1 MTISFDSD
9 RHALLVAKLRASDR
23 ALQACLHEL
32 EEAVKEGSELWSG
45 EARHAYETAQ
55 QEWTRS
61 MKDMHSALEQ
71 ASTTAEKS
79 GTTLFGADAIV
90 TRMWA

>member
-9 RHALLVAKLRASDR
+9 RHALLVAELRAS
-23 ALQACLHEL
+23 ALAIRVCLHEL

-45 EARHAYETAQ
+45 EARHTYETAQ

-71 ASTTAEKS
+71 PSTTAEKS
-79 GTTLFGADAIV
+79 GTALCGANAIV
-90 TRMWA
+90 ARMWA

>member
-9 RHALLVAKLRASDR
+9 RHDLLIAELRAS
-23 ALQACLHEL
+23 ALVIQVCLQEL

-45 EARHAYETAQ
+45 EARRAYETAQ

-61 MKDMHSALEQ
+61 MKDMQSALEQ
-71 ASTTAEKS
+71 ASNAAEKS
-79 GTTLFGADAIV
+79 GTALFGANVIV
-90 TRMWA
+90 ARMWA